1 MKNEKLIQIA
11 KRMDIVCKIIE
22 KFALVASIIA
32 AICIPVLFIFK
43 EKAITDITKIDT
55 GFISFIYESDA
66 YAPSFESILPGLI
79 ITLLASIIYTLI
91 IWYGFKT
98 LRMILKPMKEGLPFA
113 KENPKQLK
121 KLSLIVIIGG
131 ILSQCCDMM
140 AKMTLL
146 KTFNIQSVINTDV
159 IKDITYNFNLDF
171 TPILIGLVIFFLAYI
186 FEYGVQLQQESD
198 ETL

>member
-121 KLSLIVIIGG
+121 KLSLIVIIGAHVCPNMN
-131 ILSQCCDMM
+131 S
-140 AKMTLL
+140 
-146 KTFNIQSVINTDV
+146 IN
-159 IKDITYNFNLDF
+159 
-171 TPILIGLVIFFLAYI
+171 PISFIAGNPEAIR
-186 FEYGVQLQQESD
+186 
-198 ETL
+198 